1 MLLAQVD
8 VAAEAE
14 GFFDG
19 VKTGLND
26 AWETMLGFLPEIIG
40 ALIILFVGWLAA
52 RIIKRVLERVL
63 NRAGLDRLLH
73 RTGMSET
80 LEDSGFSASGVV
92 AAIVYWIALLS
103 VFVLASETLGSET
116 LSALLSDLVAYLPL
130 VAVALVILIIAA
142 ALGNFASELVA
153 PWGENQ
159 NVPWAAA
166 ATRWAFLIF
175 GVFAALNTLN
185 VAKDIV
191 NTLFIAV
198 LATAGVGLAVAYG
211 IGGIK
216 TAEKHWSK
224 LFGGGSSSAGM

>member
-19 VKTGLND
+19 VKNGLND
-26 AWETMLGFLPEIIG
+26 AWESMLGFLPNIIG
-40 ALIILFVGWLAA
+40 ALIILFVGWIVA
-52 RIIKRVLERVL
+52 RIIRRVLERVL
-63 NRAGLDRLLH
+63 KRFGLDRLLQ
-73 RTGMSET
+73 RAGMTET
-80 LEDSGFSASGVV
+80 LEESGLSASGVV
-92 AAIVYWIALLS
+92 AAIVYWMVLLS
-103 VFVLASETLGSET
+103 VFVLASETLGSVT
-116 LSALLSDLVAYLPL
+116 LSTLLSDLVAYLPL
-130 VAVALVILIIAA
+130 VAVAVVILIIAA
-142 ALGNFASELVA
+142 AIGNFVSELVA

-175 GVFAALNTLN
+175 GLFAALNTLN

-191 NTLFIAV
+191 NSLFIAV

-211 IGGIK
+211 VGGIK
-216 TAEKHWSK
+216 TAEKHWSR
-224 LFGGGSSSAGM
+224 LFGGSSGPTGI

>member
-19 VKTGLND
+19 VKNGLND
-26 AWETMLGFLPEIIG
+26 AWESMLGFLPNIIG
-40 ALIILFVGWLAA
+40 ALIILFVGWLVA
-52 RIIKRVLERVL
+52 RIIRRVLERVL

-80 LEDSGFSASGVV
+80 LEESGFSASGVI
-92 AAIVYWIALLS
+92 AAIVYWMALLS
-103 VFVLASETLGSET
+103 VFVLAAETLGSET

-130 VAVALVILIIAA
+130 VAVALVILIVAA
-142 ALGNFASELVA
+142 ALGNFVSGLVA

-159 NVPWAAA
+159 NVPWAATA
-166 ATRWAFLIF
+166 ARWAFLIF

-185 VAKDIV
+185 VAQDIV
-191 NTLFIAV
+191 IAMFIAV

-216 TAEKHWSK
+216 TAERHWGK
-224 LFGGGSSSAGM
+224 LFSGGSESAGL